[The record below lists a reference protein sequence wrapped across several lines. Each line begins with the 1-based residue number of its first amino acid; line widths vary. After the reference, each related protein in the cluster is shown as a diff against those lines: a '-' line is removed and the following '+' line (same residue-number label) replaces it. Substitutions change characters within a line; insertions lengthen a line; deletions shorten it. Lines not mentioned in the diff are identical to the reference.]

1 MQRII
6 APSMLSADF
15 GHLDR
20 DTRMIDKSA
29 AQWVHIDVMD
39 GVFVPNISFGFP
51 VLKFIRQATTK
62 PLDVHLMIVEP
73 ERYVKRFAEVG
84 SDIVTFHYEATN
96 AAHRCIDEIHAAGA
110 RAGISIKPATSVE
123 VLRDLLPS
131 LDLVLVMSVE
141 PGFGGQKFMDGALG
155 KIAQL
160 RRTID
165 EAGLSTLI
173 EVDGGI
179 SAHNARLL
187 FDTSFFQMPEGVGVE
202 QAAQTLQHLVRT
214 EPLRPVP
221 QIEFVVETGRV
232 LPLIVLQNG
241 FGLVQ
246 RLHQLR
252 FGRPARLVLL
262 PHSAQL
268 PSRPFGQATGQP
280 LHGRAFHALLRSGIA
295 LRYGRYVPVVG
306 LAQIVYQRELQH
318 PQPVQPRIFAAQ
330 HHRKQREPPRVFGR
344 AFAPPARRPG
354 SPLDRFEPFDLADK
368 AQIFFKTIFHS
379 RRIIRG
385 TKIRI
390 SGGKSKPVC
399 VLPSGSI

>member
-1 MQRII
+1 M
-6 APSMLSADF
+6 
-15 GHLDR
+15 
-20 DTRMIDKSA
+20 
-29 AQWVHIDVMD
+29 
-39 GVFVPNISFGFP
+39 
-51 VLKFIRQATTK
+51 
-62 PLDVHLMIVEP
+62 
-73 ERYVKRFAEVG
+73 
-84 SDIVTFHYEATN
+84 
-96 AAHRCIDEIHAAGA
+96 
-110 RAGISIKPATSVE
+110 
-123 VLRDLLPS
+123 
-131 LDLVLVMSVE
+131 
-141 PGFGGQKFMDGALG
+141 
-155 KIAQL
+155 
-160 RRTID
+160 
-165 EAGLSTLI
+165 
-173 EVDGGI
+173 
-179 SAHNARLL
+179 
-187 FDTSFFQMPEGVGVE
+187 
-202 QAAQTLQHLVRT
+202 
-214 EPLRPVP
+214 
-221 QIEFVVETGRV
+221 
-232 LPLIVLQNG
+232 IVLQNG

-354 SPLDRFEPFDLADK
+354 SPLDRFESFDLADK